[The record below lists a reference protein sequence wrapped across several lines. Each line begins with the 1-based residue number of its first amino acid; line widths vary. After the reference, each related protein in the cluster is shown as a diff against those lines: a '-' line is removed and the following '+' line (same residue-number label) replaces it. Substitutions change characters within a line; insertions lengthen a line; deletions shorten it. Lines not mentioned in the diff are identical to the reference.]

1 MHFVEVAIQNVRG
14 FSPTG
19 RFPLKTGYVIL
30 KPPTADVLPLANL
43 VLSLLFADGRG
54 GDASL
59 VGSAG
64 RSGKAALTFV
74 GQDGMTYRVLREL
87 GGSGSLHRLNP
98 ATSQPE
104 LVSTD
109 VSEINQ
115 YLRGQTGLPPRT
127 TFEQVYCLQL
137 VMLPS
142 RRPRKSVAKAAA
154 AAAAGGKASGA
165 TPSLAAATQVLPA
178 EDIPAAEAKVKA
190 LEKELVTA
198 REVDQLQF
206 KVDELASLVF
216 EADSK
221 LKGGEGLKSAIADAE
236 AAWRAAP
243 SPESLGLPIDILS
256 RVKRYPKAVARRDE
270 ALARL
275 ETDRDPELE
284 DASLRVPPL
293 TQNRFFWGGLGAG
306 VLFMG
311 LSVGLGIVAA
321 QPMWRYLALINI
333 PAFGTAALMALRYVD
348 DLQKATKRGSKDNR
362 KDARQKKILEEFEL
376 EDAPV
381 RMAVKAL
388 NLESY
393 TEIPA
398 ALEQKDLLGI
408 RLGELQ
414 TQLEEFEAS
423 ADYQAALRDGQELR
437 AQQEAL
443 NAELSAKGTYVRD
456 LREVER
462 ELSRLKESIA
472 LAKAPPVQVAAAPGQ
487 APAPVDPLED
497 PSPLVLSQAADVLTS
512 DMLSVQAL
520 LKDRCVQYLTALTDR
535 RYQGV
540 EWDREGNAFLLAQNQ
555 RIPVGELPP
564 KDIDLYYLALRMT
577 VVEKTCAR
585 VKRPFLLDDVL
596 TGVDE
601 AKLPLVARMLKHLGT
616 LTQVLHVTA
625 HPGFGQM
632 SDGTV
637 NV

>member
-14 FSPTG
+14 FSPAG
-19 RFPLKTGYVIL
+19 RFPLKTGYLIL
-30 KPPTADVLPLANL
+30 KPPTADVLPLAGL
-43 VLSLLFADGRG
+43 SLSLLYSDGRG
-54 GDASL
+54 GDASFA
-59 VGSAG
+59 GSSG

-98 ATSQPE
+98 TTSQPE
-104 LVSTD
+104 LMSSDTG
-109 VSEINQ
+109 EINQ
-115 YLRGQTGLPPRT
+115 YLRGQAGLPPRT

-142 RRPRKSVAKAAA
+142 RRPRKSSPKAAA
-154 AAAAGGKASGA
+154 AAKASGS
-165 TPSLAAATQVLPA
+165 TPSLANASAVQPAA
-178 EDIPAAEAKVKA
+178 DIPAAEAKVKA
-190 LEKELVTA
+190 LEKEVVVS

-206 KVDELASLVF
+206 KVDELSSLIF

-221 LKGGEGLKSAIADAE
+221 LKGGEGLKTAIAEAE

-243 SPESLGLPIDILS
+243 TPQSLGLPQDILS
-256 RVKRYPKAVARRDE
+256 RVKRHPKAVARRDE

-275 ETDRDPELE
+275 ETDRDEE
-284 DASLRVPPL
+284 EAAVVHVPPL
-293 TQNRFFWGGLGAG
+293 TKNRYFWGGLGSG
-306 VLFMG
+306 VLFLG
-311 LSVGLGIVAA
+311 VSVGLGFTVG
-321 QPMWRYLALINI
+321 PTWRYLALLNI

-348 DLQKATKRGSKDNR
+348 DLQKATRKGTKDNR
-362 KDARQKKILEEFEL
+362 KGAREKKILDEFEL

-381 RMAVKAL
+381 RMALKAL
-388 NLESY
+388 NAETLD
-393 TEIPA
+393 EIAP
-398 ALEQKDLLGI
+398 ALERKDLLGI

-423 ADYQAALRDGQELR
+423 PDYQDALRQAQDLRVEQET
-437 AQQEAL
+437 L
-443 NAELSAKGTYVRD
+443 NAELTAKGTYVRD

-462 ELSRLKESIA
+462 ELGRLKESIA
-472 LAKAPPVQVAAAPGQ
+472 LAKAPPAPVVVGGVATA
-487 APAPVDPLED
+487 APVDPLED
-497 PSPLVLSQAADVLTS
+497 PSPLVLAQAADVLTS
-512 DMLSVQAL
+512 DLLSVQAL

-540 EWDREGNAFLLAQNQ
+540 EWDRDGNAFALTANS

-564 KDIDLYYLALRMT
+564 KDLDLYYLALRLT

-625 HPGFGQM
+625 HPGFAQM

>member
-14 FSPTG
+14 FSPAG
-19 RFPLKTGYVIL
+19 RFPLKTGYLIL
-30 KPPTADVLPLANL
+30 KPPTADVLPLAGL
-43 VLSLLFADGRG
+43 SLSLLYSDGRG
-54 GDASL
+54 GDSSF
-59 VGSAG
+59 VGSGG

-98 ATSQPE
+98 TTSQPE
-104 LVSTD
+104 LMSSDTG
-109 VSEINQ
+109 EINQ
-115 YLRGQTGLPPRT
+115 YLRGQAGLPPRT

-142 RRPRKSVAKAAA
+142 RRPRKASPKVAAA
-154 AAAAGGKASGA
+154 KASGS
-165 TPSLAAATQVLPA
+165 TPSLATASAVQPA

-190 LEKELVTA
+190 LEKEVVVS

-206 KVDELASLVF
+206 KVDELSSLIF

-221 LKGGEGLKSAIADAE
+221 LKGGEGLKTAIAEAE

-243 SPESLGLPIDILS
+243 TPESLGLPQDILS
-256 RVKRYPKAVARRDE
+256 RVKRHPKAVARRDE

-284 DASLRVPPL
+284 DVVVHVPPL
-293 TQNRFFWGGLGAG
+293 TKNRYFWGGLGSG
-306 VLFMG
+306 VLFLG
-311 LSVGLGIVAA
+311 VSVGLGFTVG
-321 QPMWRYLALINI
+321 PMWRYVALLNI

-348 DLQKATKRGSKDNR
+348 DLQKATRRGTKDNR
-362 KDARQKKILEEFEL
+362 KGAREKKILDEFEL

-381 RMAVKAL
+381 RMAIKAL
-388 NLESY
+388 NVETLD
-393 TEIPA
+393 EIAP
-398 ALEQKDLLGI
+398 ALERKDLLGI

-414 TQLEEFEAS
+414 TQLEEFES
-423 ADYQAALRDGQELR
+423 SPEYQDALRQGQEMR
-437 AQQEAL
+437 AEQETL
-443 NAELSAKGTYVRD
+443 NAELTAKGTYVRD

-462 ELSRLKESIA
+462 ELGRLKESIA
-472 LAKAPPVQVAAAPGQ
+472 LAKAPPVPVAVAPGQ
-487 APAPVDPLED
+487 APALVDPLED
-497 PSPLVLSQAADVLTS
+497 PSPLVLAQAADVLTS
-512 DMLSVQAL
+512 DLLSVQAL

-540 EWDREGNAFLLAQNQ
+540 EWDRDGNAFALTANS

-564 KDIDLYYLALRMT
+564 KDLDLYYLALRMT

-625 HPGFGQM
+625 HPGFAQM

>member
-14 FSPTG
+14 FSPAG
-19 RFPLKTGYVIL
+19 RFPLKTGYLIL
-30 KPPTADVLPLANL
+30 KPPTADVLPLAGL
-43 VLSLLFADGRG
+43 SLSLLYSDGRG
-54 GDASL
+54 GDASFA
-59 VGSAG
+59 GSSG

-98 ATSQPE
+98 TTSQPE
-104 LVSTD
+104 LMSSDTG
-109 VSEINQ
+109 EINQ
-115 YLRGQTGLPPRT
+115 YLRGQAGLPPRT

-142 RRPRKSVAKAAA
+142 RRPRKSSPKAAA
-154 AAAAGGKASGA
+154 AKASGS
-165 TPSLAAATQVLPA
+165 TPSLATASAVQPAA
-178 EDIPAAEAKVKA
+178 DIPAAEAKVKA
-190 LEKELVTA
+190 LEKEVIVS

-206 KVDELASLVF
+206 KVDELSSLIF

-221 LKGGEGLKSAIADAE
+221 LKGGEGLKTAIAEAE

-243 SPESLGLPIDILS
+243 TPESLGLPQDILS
-256 RVKRYPKAVARRDE
+256 RVKRHPKAVARRDE

-275 ETDRDPELE
+275 ETDRDAEE
-284 DASLRVPPL
+284 ADAVVYVPPL
-293 TQNRFFWGGLGAG
+293 TKNRYFWGGLGSG
-306 VLFMG
+306 VLFLG
-311 LSVGLGIVAA
+311 VSVGLGFTVG
-321 QPMWRYLALINI
+321 PMWRYLALLNI

-348 DLQKATKRGSKDNR
+348 DLQKATRKGTKDNR
-362 KDARQKKILEEFEL
+362 KGAREKKILDEFEL

-381 RMAVKAL
+381 RMAIKAL
-388 NLESY
+388 NVETLD
-393 TEIPA
+393 EIPP
-398 ALEQKDLLGI
+398 ALERKDLLGI

-423 ADYQAALRDGQELR
+423 PDFQDALRQAHDLR
-437 AQQEAL
+437 AEQETL
-443 NAELSAKGTYVRD
+443 NAELTAKGTYVRD

-462 ELSRLKESIA
+462 ELGRLKESIA
-472 LAKAPPVQVAAAPGQ
+472 LAKAPPAPVVVGGVATA
-487 APAPVDPLED
+487 APVDPLED
-497 PSPLVLSQAADVLTS
+497 PSPLVLAQAADVLTS
-512 DMLSVQAL
+512 DLLSVQAL

-540 EWDREGNAFLLAQNQ
+540 EWDRDGNAFALTANS

-564 KDIDLYYLALRMT
+564 KDLDLYYLALRLT

-625 HPGFGQM
+625 HPGFAQM

>member
-14 FSPTG
+14 FSPAG
-19 RFPLKTGYVIL
+19 RFPFKTGYLIL
-30 KPPTADVLPLANL
+30 KPPTADVVPMASL

-54 GDASL
+54 GDTHL
-59 VGSAG
+59 VGAAG
-64 RSGKAALTFV
+64 RTGKAALTFV

-98 ATSQPE
+98 ATNQPE

-109 VSEINQ
+109 LSEINQ
-115 YLRGQTGLPPRT
+115 YLRAQAGLPPRT

-142 RRPRKSVAKAAA
+142 RRPRKSSAKAAA

-165 TPSLAAATQVLPA
+165 TPSLAAASQVTA
-178 EDIPAAEAKVKA
+178 VDDIPAAEAKVKG

-198 REVDQLQF
+198 KEVDALQF
-206 KVDELASLVF
+206 RADELASLIF
-216 EADSK
+216 ESDSK
-221 LKGGEGLKSAIADAE
+221 LKGSDGLKDAIAEAE
-236 AAWRAAP
+236 KAWRAAP
-243 SPESLGLPIDILS
+243 TPESLGLPMDILS
-256 RVKRYPKAVARRDE
+256 RVKRHPKAVARRDE
-270 ALARL
+270 ALSRL
-275 ETDRDPELE
+275 ETDRDPDLE
-284 DASLRVPPL
+284 DATLKVPPL
-293 TQNRFFWGGLGAG
+293 TKNRYFWGGLGAG
-306 VLFMG
+306 VVFMG
-311 LSVGLGIVAA
+311 LSVGLGIAAA
-321 QPMWRYLALINI
+321 QPMWRYVALLNI

-348 DLQKATKRGSKDNR
+348 DLHAATRKGSKDNR
-362 KDARQKKILEEFEL
+362 KDARQKKILDEFEA

-381 RMAVKAL
+381 RMAIKAL
-388 NLESY
+388 NLE
-393 TEIPA
+393 TLDEIPP
-398 ALEQKDLLGI
+398 ALEQKDLLGM

-423 ADYQAALRDGQELR
+423 PEYQGAIQDGRELR
-437 AQQEAL
+437 AQQEEI

-462 ELSRLKESIA
+462 ELSRLKEGIA
-472 LAKAPPVQVAAAPGQ
+472 LAKAPPVQAAAAPGQ
-487 APAPVDPLED
+487 APVPVDPLED
-497 PSPLVLSQAADVLTS
+497 PSPLVLSQTADVLTS

-520 LKDRCVQYLTALTDR
+520 LKDRCVQYLTALTDK

-540 EWDREGNAFLLAQNQ
+540 EWDREGNAFLLTQSS

-585 VKRPFLLDDVL
+585 VKRPFLVDDVL

-601 AKLPLVARMLKHLGT
+601 AKLPLVARMFKHLGT
-616 LTQVLHVTA
+616 LTQVLHVTG

-632 SDGTV
+632 SDGSV